1 MTEEKKR
8 VMSVATSP
16 RSGIANHLLAAIPG
30 EEFGRLLPHLER
42 VGLARWEILHA
53 ADEPVRHVY
62 FPDDGVITLI
72 SVMESGASVEVGVV
86 GREGVIGLSSF
97 LGSDTTPYQ
106 AVVLVAGSA
115 VRVRADVFREEAGR
129 GGALLAVLHRYTQ
142 ALLTQAAQTSACN
155 RLHHVHERVARCL
168 LTVHDR
174 VGGDGFRLTHEL
186 MANMLGVRRA
196 GVTDAAVRLRGA
208 GLIGYTRGSVK
219 ILDRGGLESV
229 ACECYRV
236 IKEEFGRLPAAEPTG
251 EETGAQRAWTSTGD
265 TRGEGAGQA
274 GGVLQMLRDIN
285 SRLIVGG
292 IREQEVQEEL
302 EERVRE
308 RTAELQELTGRLLEE
323 VKARGK
329 AEREVKELLRRVIS
343 AQETERFCLARELH
357 DHLGQQLVALKRN
370 LETIKGQA
378 WGREQL
384 YGEVERMEAVVRQLD
399 SDVDYLA
406 WGLRPAALD
415 RLGLAAALEQ
425 FTREWS
431 GHARVAADFYAAG
444 FEGVELPPEVGINL
458 YRVAQ
463 EALNN
468 VQKHAAARNVSVL
481 LERRDG
487 YALLIVE
494 DDGEGF
500 DYDAAGGDGGG
511 MGLVN
516 MRERAS
522 LIGGTLEI
530 ETSPGAGTSLY
541 VRAPISP
548 E

>member
-1 MTEEKKR
+1 
-8 VMSVATSP
+8 MSVATSS
-16 RSGIANHLLAAIPG
+16 RSGVANHLLAAIPA
-30 EEFGRLLPHLER
+30 EEFGRLRRHLER
-42 VGLARWEILHA
+42 VNLTCREILYA

-72 SVMESGASVEVGVV
+72 SMMESGASVEVGVV
-86 GREGVIGLSSF
+86 GREGVVGLSSF

-115 VRVRADVFREEAGR
+115 ERVRADVFREEVGR

-155 RLHHVHERVARCL
+155 RLHHVDERVARCL
-168 LTVHDR
+168 LTIHDR

-196 GVTDAAVRLRGA
+196 GVTEAAVRLREA
-208 GLIGYTRGSVK
+208 GLIGYARGSIR
-219 ILDRGGLESV
+219 ILDRAGLESA
-229 ACECYRV
+229 ACECYGV
-236 IKEEFGRLPAAEPTG
+236 IKEEFDRLPAAELTG
-251 EETGAQRAWTSTGD
+251 EVTRARRASTSAGN
-265 TRGEGAGQA
+265 TRGEDAEQA
-274 GGVLQMLRDIN
+274 GGVLTMLREIN
-285 SRLIVGG
+285 SRLIVAG

-308 RTAELQELTGRLLEE
+308 RTAELQELTGRLLAE

-329 AEREVKELLRRVIS
+329 AEREVTELLRKVIS
-343 AQETERFCLARELH
+343 TQETERRHLARELH
-357 DHLGQQLVALKRN
+357 DHLGQQLVALRLN

-384 YGEVERMEAVVRQLD
+384 RGEVERLEAVVRQLD

-406 WGLRPAALD
+406 WGLRPASLD

-425 FTREWS
+425 FVREWS
-431 GHARVAADFYAAG
+431 EHARVAADFHTSG
-444 FEGVELPPEVGINL
+444 LGGVSLSPEVGINL

-468 VQKHAAARNVSVL
+468 VQKHAAAGNVSVL
-481 LERRDG
+481 LERHERH
-487 YALLIVE
+487 ALLIVE
-494 DDGEGF
+494 DDGKGF
-500 DYDAAGGDGGG
+500 DHDAAAAGGG

-522 LIGGTLEI
+522 LLGGTLEI
-530 ETSPGAGTSLY
+530 ETSPGGGTTLY
-541 VRAPISP
+541 VRVPVSP
-548 E
+548 DE

>member
-1 MTEEKKR
+1 
-8 VMSVATSP
+8 MSVATSS
-16 RSGIANHLLAAIPG
+16 RSGVANHLLAAIPA
-30 EEFGRLLPHLER
+30 EEVGRLHSHLER
-42 VGLARWEILHA
+42 VDLTCREILHV
-53 ADEPVRHVY
+53 ADEPVRYVY

-72 SVMESGASVEVGVV
+72 SMMESGASVEVGVV
-86 GREGVIGLSSF
+86 GREGVVGLSSF

-115 VRVRADVFREEAGR
+115 QRVRADVFREEVGR

-155 RLHHVHERVARCL
+155 RLHHVEERVARCL
-168 LTVHDR
+168 LTIHDR
-174 VGGDGFRLTHEL
+174 VGGNGFRLTHEL

-196 GVTDAAVRLRGA
+196 GVTEAAVRLRGA
-208 GLIGYTRGSVK
+208 GLIGYTHGSIK
-219 ILDRGGLESV
+219 ILDRAGLESA
-229 ACECYRV
+229 ACECYGV
-236 IKEEFGRLPAAEPTG
+236 IKEEFDRLPAAEAAGDATR
-251 EETGAQRAWTSTGD
+251 AQRASTSAGD
-265 TRGEGAGQA
+265 TRGEGAEQA
-274 GGVLQMLRDIN
+274 GGVLQMLREIN
-285 SRLIVGG
+285 SRLIVAG
-292 IREQEVQEEL
+292 IRELEIQDEL

-308 RTAELQELTGRLLEE
+308 RTAELQELTGRLLAE

-329 AEREVKELLRRVIS
+329 AEREVTELLRKVIS
-343 AQETERFCLARELH
+343 AQETERRHLARELH
-357 DHLGQQLVALKRN
+357 DHLGQQLVALKLN

-378 WGREQL
+378 WEREQL
-384 YGEVERMEAVVRQLD
+384 RDEVERLEAIVRQLD

-406 WGLRPAALD
+406 WGLRPASLD

-425 FTREWS
+425 FVREWS
-431 GHARVAADFYAAG
+431 GHARVAADFHTSGLGGAP
-444 FEGVELPPEVGINL
+444 LPPEVGINL

-487 YALLIVE
+487 HALLIIE
-494 DDGEGF
+494 DDGKGF
-500 DYDAAGGDGGG
+500 EHDAAPEGGG

-516 MRERAS
+516 MRERAA

-530 ETSPGAGTSLY
+530 ETSPGAGTTLY
-541 VRAPISP
+541 VRVPVSP

>member
-1 MTEEKKR
+1 
-8 VMSVATSP
+8 MSVATS
-16 RSGIANHLLAAIPG
+16 SHSAVANHLLAAIHG

-42 VGLARWEILHA
+42 VGLACREVLHP
-53 ADEPVRHVY
+53 ADEPVGHVY
-62 FPDDGVITLI
+62 FPEDGVVTLL
-72 SVMESGASVEVGVV
+72 SMMESGASVEVGVV
-86 GREGVIGLSSF
+86 GREGVVGLSSF
-97 LGSDTTPYQ
+97 LGGDVSPYQ

-115 VRVRADVFREEAGR
+115 VRVRADVFREEVGR

-155 RLHHVHERVARCL
+155 RLHHVDERVARCL

-174 VGGDGFRLTHEL
+174 AGGDGFRLTHEL

-196 GVTDAAVRLRGA
+196 GVTEAAVRLREA
-208 GLIGYTRGSVK
+208 GLIGYARGSVR
-219 ILDRGGLESV
+219 ILDRGGLESA
-229 ACECYRV
+229 ACECYGV
-236 IKEEFGRLPAAEPTG
+236 IKGEFDRLTAAESTG
-251 EETGAQRAWTSTGD
+251 ELTGARWASTSAGAP
-265 TRGEGAGQA
+265 RGEGAGPA
-274 GGVLQMLRDIN
+274 EGALKMLREIN
-285 SRLIVGG
+285 SRLIVAG
-292 IREQEVQEEL
+292 IREQEVQDEL

-329 AEREVKELLRRVIS
+329 AEREVTELLRKVIS
-343 AQETERFCLARELH
+343 TQETERRHLARELH
-357 DHLGQQLVALKRN
+357 DHLGQQLVALRLN

-384 YGEVERMEAVVRQLD
+384 RGEVERLEAIVHQLD

-425 FTREWS
+425 FVREWS
-431 GHARVAADFYAAG
+431 GHARVVAG
-444 FEGVELPPEVGINL
+444 FHAGGFGGVELPPEVGINL

-468 VQKHAAARNVSVL
+468 VQKHAAARNVSVVL
-481 LERRDG
+481 QRTDG
-487 YALLIVE
+487 HALLIVE
-494 DDGEGF
+494 DDGKGF
-500 DYDAAGGDGGG
+500 DPNAPAGEGGG

-522 LIGGTLEI
+522 LISGTLEI
-530 ETSPGAGTSLY
+530 ETSAGGGTTLY
-541 VRAPISP
+541 VRVPLSP
-548 E
+548 DE

>member
-1 MTEEKKR
+1 
-8 VMSVATSP
+8 MSVATSS
-16 RSGIANHLLAAIPG
+16 RSGVANHLLAAIPA
-30 EEFGRLLPHLER
+30 EESERLLQHLER
-42 VGLARWEILHA
+42 VDLTCREILHV

-72 SVMESGASVEVGVV
+72 SMMESGASVEVGVV
-86 GREGVIGLSSF
+86 GREGVVGLSSF

-106 AVVLVAGSA
+106 AVVLVAGHA
-115 VRVRADVFREEAGR
+115 TRMRAGVFREEVGR

-155 RLHHVHERVARCL
+155 RLHHVDERVVRCL

-174 VGGDGFRLTHEL
+174 VGGGSFRLTHEL

-196 GVTDAAVRLRGA
+196 GVTEAALRLREA
-208 GLIGYTRGSVK
+208 GLIGYSRGSIR
-219 ILDRGGLESV
+219 ILDRAGLESA
-229 ACECYRV
+229 ACECYGI
-236 IKEEFGRLPAAEPTG
+236 IKEEFDRLPAAEPMGEVTG
-251 EETGAQRAWTSTGD
+251 TRRASTSAGD
-265 TRGEGAGQA
+265 TRGEGTEQT
-274 GGVLQMLRDIN
+274 GGVLKMLREIN
-285 SRLIVGG
+285 SRLLIAG
-292 IREQEVQEEL
+292 IREQEVHDEL
-302 EERVRE
+302 EERVNK
-308 RTAELQELTGRLLEE
+308 RTAELQELTGKLLEE

-329 AEREVKELLRRVIS
+329 AEREVTELLRKVIS
-343 AQETERFCLARELH
+343 TQETERRHLARELH
-357 DHLGQQLVALKRN
+357 DHLGQQLVALRLN

-384 YGEVERMEAVVRQLD
+384 RGEVERMEVVVRQLD
-399 SDVDYLA
+399 SDLDYLA
-406 WGLRPAALD
+406 WGLRPALLD
-415 RLGLAAALEQ
+415 QLGLAAALEQ
-425 FTREWS
+425 FVREWS
-431 GHARVAADFYAAG
+431 GHARVEAEFHTSG
-444 FEGVELPPEVGINL
+444 LGGVEFLPEVGINV

-468 VQKHAAARNVSVL
+468 VQKHAAADSVSVL

-487 YALLIVE
+487 HALLIVE
-494 DDGEGF
+494 DDGKGF
-500 DYDAAGGDGGG
+500 DYDGAAEGGG

-530 ETSPGAGTSLY
+530 ETSPGEGTTLY
-541 VRAPISP
+541 VRVPISP

>member
-1 MTEEKKR
+1 
-8 VMSVATSP
+8 MSVATSF
-16 RSGIANHLLAAIPG
+16 RSGVANHLLAAIPA
-30 EEFGRLLPHLER
+30 EEVGRLLSHFER
-42 VGLARWEILHA
+42 VDLTCREILHVA
-53 ADEPVRHVY
+53 GEPVRHVY

-72 SVMESGASVEVGVV
+72 SMMESGASVEVGVV
-86 GREGVIGLSSF
+86 GREGVVGLSSF

-115 VRVRADVFREEAGR
+115 LRVRADVFTEEVGR
-129 GGALLAVLHRYTQ
+129 GGALLAVLHRYTRT
-142 ALLTQAAQTSACN
+142 LLTQAAQTSACN
-155 RLHHVHERVARCL
+155 RLHHVDERVVRCL

-174 VGGDGFRLTHEL
+174 VSGDNFRLTHEL

-196 GVTDAAVRLRGA
+196 GVTEAAVRLREA
-208 GLIGYTRGSVK
+208 GLIGYAHGRIR
-219 ILDRGGLESV
+219 ILDRAGLESA

-236 IKEEFGRLPAAEPTG
+236 INEEFDRLPAAEPTG
-251 EETGAQRAWTSTGD
+251 EVTRAQRASTSAGD
-265 TRGEGAGQA
+265 TRDEDAEQA
-274 GGVLQMLRDIN
+274 GGVLKMLREIN
-285 SRLIVGG
+285 SRLIVAG
-292 IREQEVQEEL
+292 IREQEVQDEL
-302 EERVRE
+302 EERVSQ
-308 RTAELQELTGRLLEE
+308 RTAELQELTGRLLAE

-329 AEREVKELLRRVIS
+329 AEREVAELLRKVIS
-343 AQETERFCLARELH
+343 TQETERRHLARELH
-357 DHLGQQLVALKRN
+357 DHLGQQLVALRLN

-384 YGEVERMEAVVRQLD
+384 RGEVEHLEAIVRQLD

-406 WGLRPAALD
+406 WGLRPASLD

-425 FTREWS
+425 FVREWS
-431 GHARVAADFYAAG
+431 EHARVVAQFHTSG
-444 FEGVELPPEVGINL
+444 LCGVEFSPEVGINV

-468 VQKHAAARNVSVL
+468 VQKHAAACNVSVL

-487 YALLIVE
+487 HALLIVE
-494 DDGEGF
+494 DDGRGF
-500 DYDAAGGDGGG
+500 DHDAAAESGGG

-530 ETSPGAGTSLY
+530 ETSPGRGTTLY
-541 VRAPISP
+541 VRVPVSP

>member
-1 MTEEKKR
+1 
-8 VMSVATSP
+8 MSVATSS
-16 RSGIANHLLAAIPG
+16 RSGIANHLLAAIPA
-30 EEFGRLLPHLER
+30 EESGRLLQHLER
-42 VGLARWEILHA
+42 VDLTCREILHM

-72 SVMESGASVEVGVV
+72 SMMESGASVEVGVV
-86 GREGVIGLSSF
+86 GREGVVGLSSF

-106 AVVLVAGSA
+106 AVVLVAGHA
-115 VRVRADVFREEAGR
+115 TRMRAGVFREEVGR

-155 RLHHVHERVARCL
+155 RLHHVDERVARCL

-174 VGGDGFRLTHEL
+174 VGGNGFRLTHEL
-186 MANMLGVRRA
+186 MANMLGARRA
-196 GVTDAAVRLRGA
+196 GVTEAAVRLREA
-208 GLIGYTRGSVK
+208 GLIGYTRGSIR
-219 ILDRGGLESV
+219 ILDRAGLESA
-229 ACECYRV
+229 ACECYGI
-236 IKEEFGRLPAAEPTG
+236 IKEEFARLPAAEPAG
-251 EETGAQRAWTSTGD
+251 EVTRTRRASTSAVD
-265 TRGEGAGQA
+265 TRGEGTEQA
-274 GGVLQMLRDIN
+274 GGVLKMLREIN
-285 SRLIVGG
+285 SQLIVAG
-292 IREQEVQEEL
+292 IREQEVHDEL

-329 AEREVKELLRRVIS
+329 AEREVTELLRKVIS
-343 AQETERFCLARELH
+343 TQETERRHLARELH
-357 DHLGQQLVALKRN
+357 DHLGQQLVALRLN

-384 YGEVERMEAVVRQLD
+384 CGEVERMEVVVQQLD

-406 WGLRPAALD
+406 WGLRPASLD
-415 RLGLAAALEQ
+415 QLGLAAALEQ
-425 FTREWS
+425 FVREWS
-431 GHARVAADFYAAG
+431 EHARVAADFHTSG
-444 FEGVELPPEVGINL
+444 LGGVEFPPEVGINV

-468 VQKHAAARNVSVL
+468 VQKHAAADSVSVL

-487 YALLIVE
+487 HALLIVE
-494 DDGEGF
+494 DDGKGF
-500 DYDAAGGDGGG
+500 DPDAAADGGGG

-530 ETSPGAGTSLY
+530 ETSPGAGTTLY
-541 VRAPISP
+541 VRVPVSP